1 LRSVRYP
8 EVVNSD
14 ATGPRR
20 LSGFARLIRS
30 IHASS
35 SGREPTAR
43 NALGTSA
50 LVILAASLI
59 GLFAG
64 RVSSSSA
71 AAAAGRQTLTIYSVA
86 TGVQFLNNA
95 DDIARGAANN
105 PFNAATNKLRPKLTA
120 KGNGPLAGDVTVY
133 SFDLYN
139 SASLRK
145 SAGSASYTCYFN
157 YANHALCMAY
167 FELSGNS
174 GTLVASGPVN
184 FNSTHFTLVVT
195 GGTKKY
201 LAADGE
207 VAAVPAAK
215 NAQRLAFLLLG

>member
-1 LRSVRYP
+1 MRAGRVGLRSVGERFGAT
-8 EVVNSD
+8 VVPSSWKR
-14 ATGPRR
+14 TTTRGTLQR
-20 LSGFARLIRS
+20 SGLA
-30 IHASS
+30 
-35 SGREPTAR
+35 
-43 NALGTSA
+43 
-50 LVILAASLI
+50 ILLASLI
-59 GLFAG
+59 CAALFADYITP
-64 RVSSSSA
+64 SA
-71 AAAAGRQTLTIYSVA
+71 AEAATGRQKLTLYSVA

-105 PFNAATNKLRPKLTA
+105 PFNAATDALRPKLTA
-120 KGNGPLAGDVTVY
+120 TGNGPAAGDVTVY
-133 SFDLYN
+133 SFDLYR
-139 SASLRK
+139 SASLKK

-184 FNSTHFTLVVT
+184 FNRTTFTLVVT
-195 GGTKKY
+195 GGTMRY

-207 VAAVPAAK
+207 VAATPAAK